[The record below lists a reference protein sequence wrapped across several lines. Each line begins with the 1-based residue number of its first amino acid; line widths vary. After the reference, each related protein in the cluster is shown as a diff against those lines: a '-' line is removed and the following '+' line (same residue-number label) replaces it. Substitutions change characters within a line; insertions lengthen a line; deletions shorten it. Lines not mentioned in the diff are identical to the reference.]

1 MEISGLPQVIPS
13 KADTDA
19 PHMKRLP
26 TFNEYVSALHLVLH
40 TALRD
45 FTFPPQVGTF
55 QNKAVAAEGQVVL
68 ASNGSLQGQH
78 DATKGWK
85 LFCRQDGT
93 SAWGHRVVTS
103 GGTTMSSLHL
113 EIRGLLGGLVAVD
126 TLLSTTTLG
135 EGTIPIQSLKVYLD
149 TKSSHIM
156 NPKMEEQR
164 TLSNSYS

>member
-1 MEISGLPQVIPS
+1 MR
-13 KADTDA
+13 
-19 PHMKRLP
+19 RLP

-40 TALRD
+40 TALGD

-68 ASNGSLQGQH
+68 ASDGSLQGQH

-85 LFCRQDGT
+85 LFWRRQDGT

-103 GGTTMSSLHL
+103 GVTTMSSPHL

-135 EGTIPIQSLKVYLD
+135 EGTIPIQSLKLYLD